1 MGKYRYVI
9 TGGDNG
15 YCAKCG
21 GLGDRSLLRIDDKN
35 KTYKQYYFFEGCLG
49 KWCWLEQKFSDGMT
63 LVRGKK
69 WQGEFTKMWAGNIY
83 KMWRIENG
91 KVVEEYSVAVKG
103 NKYGKDGE
111 FGDKLD
117 TYKYEGFIEPEEMI
131 KEAQERA
138 RQAMKDMYKRIG
150 ERSMAN
156 V

>member
-1 MGKYRYVI
+1 
-9 TGGDNG
+9 
-15 YCAKCG
+15 
-21 GLGDRSLLRIDDKN
+21 
-35 KTYKQYYFFEGCLG
+35 
-49 KWCWLEQKFSDGMT
+49 MT

-91 KVVEEYSVAVKG
+91 EVVEEYSVAVKG

-138 RQAMKDMYKRIG
+138 RQAMKNMYKRIG